1 MYTLIPARLL
11 SACVRRWRLQKQLG
25 GKAQVSLS
33 LGERRRVLCALM
45 FLDPVNIQRG
55 IFSIGTRGPGLG
67 RRVPPPLTLHRG
79 LLTRAVDIES
89 SKHSLRDVLLG
100 TRPKPQMEVTCGGS
114 RRKAI
119 HTTRPLSFLSPLHKF
134 CEKHYTYTNN
144 SYFVDRITEPYICF
158 PLADL
163 EIVYFRQG
171 AATLQTTN
179 TTESFIIVIA
189 VIRPLFTFIQRAA
202 GFFLQWNTYANIFG
216 HCHYQPLNR
225 HFIRDFLN
233 ARCKDK
239 LPWIPRCLSTV
250 Y

>member
-1 MYTLIPARLL
+1 M
-11 SACVRRWRLQKQLG
+11 W
-25 GKAQVSLS
+25 
-33 LGERRRVLCALM
+33 
-45 FLDPVNIQRG
+45 
-55 IFSIGTRGPGLG
+55 
-67 RRVPPPLTLHRG
+67 
-79 LLTRAVDIES
+79 
-89 SKHSLRDVLLG
+89 
-100 TRPKPQMEVTCGGS
+100 
-114 RRKAI
+114 RKAI

-134 CEKHYTYTNN
+134 CGKHYTYTNN